1 METKAIICIIQ
12 ILLHLLVK
20 DPWVKYSPKKV
31 CINLIYVIKTF
42 VNFKLILIDKKKG
55 NKGLNPKTKKNF

>member
-1 METKAIICIIQ
+1 M
-12 ILLHLLVK
+12 
-20 DPWVKYSPKKV
+20 
-31 CINLIYVIKTF
+31 IKTF